1 MTPIQTI
8 SGKLF
13 HEMLVSAANS
23 LENNKQQINDLNV
36 FPVPDG
42 DTGTN
47 MGLTISAVLNMQ
59 PQESASDCAAKAAN
73 AVLLSARGN
82 SGAIL
87 ALFFRGF
94 SKATKGHNEISS
106 EVLANAFS
114 IGKEEAYKA
123 VMNPAEGTILTVIRR
138 CAEDAMEMKD
148 QYADDVAAFLAKL
161 LETAEITLDKTPEML
176 PILKEAHVVDAGGCG
191 FVTILRG
198 MLAALIGNPVI
209 AIAPNASGVTP
220 IVQEKADFADFNT
233 EDIKFQYCTEC
244 IIEKYDCFFGEG
256 KATIFYDRIEELGD
270 SIVFVDA
277 EEIVKLHIH
286 TNHPGLVL
294 ELATTFGSFVSVK
307 VENMKNQHS
316 ALTDIA
322 PQAPAEP
329 EAPAIAAPEKK
340 YGFVSV
346 CMGDGIRD
354 MFSDFGVDQ
363 IVFGGQTMNPSM
375 QDILDAVNKTPS
387 EIVYVLPNNKNIDMV
402 ATQAAEASEEKQVIV
417 IHTKSVPEGI
427 SALLVFD
434 ETAEA
439 EDNTYAMGEA
449 ITHVKSLSVTHAVR
463 DACIDGIAVRSGQ
476 SMGLVGGKIRSVGN
490 TNSECVEKLLTYMN
504 DATYITIFYGE
515 DAPEYEAD
523 KICNMITEAAPEAE
537 VVLARGGQP
546 LYDYIISVEAE

>member
-1 MTPIQTI
+1 MTAIQTI
-8 SGKLF
+8 GGKLF

-23 LENNKQQINDLNV
+23 LENNKQKINDLNV

-47 MGLTISAVLNMQ
+47 MGLTIGAVHNMKV
-59 PQESASDCAAKAAN
+59 EDAISECASKAAT

-94 SKATKGHNEISS
+94 AKATKGLEEMNADA
-106 EVLANAFS
+106 LANAFVL
-114 IGKEEAYKA
+114 GKEEAYKA
-123 VMNPAEGTILTVIRR
+123 VMNPAEGTILTVMRR
-138 CAEDAMEMKD
+138 CAEEAAEVKD
-148 QYADDVAAFLAKL
+148 QYTGNLSAFFERL
-161 LETAEITLDKTPEML
+161 LKTAEITLDQTPEML

-198 MLAALIGNPVI
+198 MLAALVGKPVEAIGDTKAAPV
-209 AIAPNASGVTP
+209 T
-220 IVQEKADFADFNT
+220 EKADFADFNT

-244 IIEKYDCFFGEG
+244 IVEKSKCFYGEN
-256 KATIFYDRIEELGD
+256 KAHALYERIEEMGD

-277 EEIVKLHIH
+277 EEIIKLHIH

-294 ELATTFGSFVSVK
+294 ELATTFGSFVTVK
-307 VENMKNQHS
+307 IENMKNQHS
-316 ALTDIA
+316 ALTDVAPAAEEENAIA
-322 PQAPAEP
+322 PS
-329 EAPAIAAPEKK
+329 EKQ

-354 MFSDFGVDQ
+354 MFHDFNVDQ
-363 IVFGGQTMNPSM
+363 VVFGGQTMNPSM

-387 EIVYVLPNNKNIDMV
+387 DIVFVLPNNKNIDMV
-402 ATQAAEASEEKQVIV
+402 ANQAAEASTEKKVIV

-427 SALLVFD
+427 AALLVVD
-434 ETAEA
+434 ETATP
-439 EDNTYAMGEA
+439 EDNEAAMAEA

-476 SMGLVGGKIRSVGN
+476 TMGLVGGKIRSVGA
-490 TNSECVEKLLTYMN
+490 NSMEAIEKLLDQMKE
-504 DATYITIFYGE
+504 AVYITIFYGE
-515 DAPEYEAD
+515 DANE
-523 KICNMITEAAPEAE
+523 TEANAVREMIENAATDAE
-537 VVLARGGQP
+537 VVLAYGGQP
-546 LYDYIISVEAE
+546 LYDYLISVEE

>member
-1 MTPIQTI
+1 MTAIQTI
-8 SGKLF
+8 GGKLF

-23 LENNKQQINDLNV
+23 LENNKQKINDLNV

-47 MGLTISAVLNMQ
+47 MGLTIGAVHNMKV
-59 PQESASDCAAKAAN
+59 EDAISECASKAAT

-94 SKATKGHNEISS
+94 AKATKGLEEMNAD
-106 EVLANAFS
+106 VLANAFVL
-114 IGKEEAYKA
+114 GKEEAYKA
-123 VMNPAEGTILTVIRR
+123 VMNPAEGTILTVMRR
-138 CAEDAMEMKD
+138 CAEDAAEVKD
-148 QYADDVAAFLAKL
+148 QYTGNLSAFFERL
-161 LETAEITLDKTPEML
+161 LKTAEITLDQTPEML

-198 MLAALIGNPVI
+198 MLAALVGKPVEAIGDTKAAPV
-209 AIAPNASGVTP
+209 T
-220 IVQEKADFADFNT
+220 EKADFADFNT

-244 IIEKYDCFFGEG
+244 IVEKSKCFYGEN
-256 KATIFYDRIEELGD
+256 KAHALYERIEEMGD

-277 EEIVKLHIH
+277 EEIIKLHIH

-294 ELATTFGSFVSVK
+294 ELATTFGSFVTVK
-307 VENMKNQHS
+307 IENMKNQHS
-316 ALTDIA
+316 ALTDVAPAAEEENAIA
-322 PQAPAEP
+322 PS
-329 EAPAIAAPEKK
+329 EKQ

-354 MFSDFGVDQ
+354 MFHDFNVDQ
-363 IVFGGQTMNPSM
+363 VVFGGQTMNPSM

-387 EIVYVLPNNKNIDMV
+387 DIVFVLPNNKNIDMV
-402 ATQAAEASEEKQVIV
+402 ANQAAEASTEKKVIV

-427 SALLVFD
+427 AALLVFD
-434 ETAEA
+434 ETATP
-439 EDNTYAMGEA
+439 EDNEAAMAEA

-476 SMGLVGGKIRSVGN
+476 TMGLVGGKIRSVGA
-490 TNSECVEKLLTYMN
+490 NSMEAIEKLLDQMKE
-504 DATYITIFYGE
+504 AVYITIFYGE
-515 DAPEYEAD
+515 DANE
-523 KICNMITEAAPEAE
+523 TEANAVREMIENAATDAE
-537 VVLARGGQP
+537 VVLAYGGQP
-546 LYDYIISVEAE
+546 LYDYLISVEA

>member
-1 MTPIQTI
+1 MTAIQTI
-8 SGKLF
+8 GGKLF

-23 LENNKQQINDLNV
+23 LENNKQKINDLNV

-47 MGLTISAVLNMQ
+47 MGLTIGAVHNMKV
-59 PQESASDCAAKAAN
+59 EDAISECASKAAT

-94 SKATKGHNEISS
+94 AKATKGLEEMNAD
-106 EVLANAFS
+106 VLANAFVL
-114 IGKEEAYKA
+114 GKEEAYKA
-123 VMNPAEGTILTVIRR
+123 VMNPAEGTILTVMRR
-138 CAEDAMEMKD
+138 CAEDAAEVKD
-148 QYADDVAAFLAKL
+148 QYTGNLSAFFERL
-161 LETAEITLDKTPEML
+161 LKTAEITLDQTPEML

-198 MLAALIGNPVI
+198 MLAALVGKPVEAIGDTKAAPV
-209 AIAPNASGVTP
+209 T
-220 IVQEKADFADFNT
+220 EKADFADFNT

-244 IIEKYDCFFGEG
+244 IVEKSKCFYGEN
-256 KATIFYDRIEELGD
+256 KAHALYERIEEMGD

-277 EEIVKLHIH
+277 EEIIKLHIH

-294 ELATTFGSFVSVK
+294 ELATTFGSFVTVK
-307 VENMKNQHS
+307 IENKKNQHS
-316 ALTDIA
+316 ALTDVAPAAEEENAIA
-322 PQAPAEP
+322 PS
-329 EAPAIAAPEKK
+329 EKQ

-354 MFSDFGVDQ
+354 MFHDFNVDQ
-363 IVFGGQTMNPSM
+363 VVFGGQTMNPSM

-387 EIVYVLPNNKNIDMV
+387 DIVFVLPNNKNIDMV
-402 ATQAAEASEEKQVIV
+402 ANQAAEASTEKKVIV

-427 SALLVFD
+427 AALLVFD
-434 ETAEA
+434 ETATP
-439 EDNTYAMGEA
+439 EDNEAAMAEA

-476 SMGLVGGKIRSVGN
+476 TMGLVGGKIRSVGA
-490 TNSECVEKLLTYMN
+490 NSMEAIEKLLDQMKE
-504 DATYITIFYGE
+504 AVYITIFYGE
-515 DAPEYEAD
+515 DANE
-523 KICNMITEAAPEAE
+523 TEANAVREMIENAATDAE
-537 VVLARGGQP
+537 VVLAYGGQP
-546 LYDYIISVEAE
+546 LYDYLISVEA

>member
-8 SGKLF
+8 NGKLF
-13 HEMLVSAANS
+13 YEMLVSAANS

-47 MGLTISAVLNMQ
+47 MGLTIGAVLNLK
-59 PQESASDCAAKAAN
+59 PQESVSDCASKAAS

-94 SKATKGHNEISS
+94 AKATKGCDVIDS
-106 EVLANAFS
+106 ETLAKAFM

-123 VMNPAEGTILTVIRR
+123 VMKPAEGTILTVMRR
-138 CAEDAMEMKD
+138 CAEDALEIKD
-148 QYADDVAAFLAKL
+148 EYVNNVSGFMAKL
-161 LETAEITLDKTPEML
+161 LNTAEVTLEKTPEML
-176 PILKEAHVVDAGGCG
+176 PILKEARVVDAGGCG

-198 MLAALIGNPVI
+198 MLAAMVGKPVKSNEGKVPAAEI
-209 AIAPNASGVTP
+209 N
-220 IVQEKADFADFNT
+220 EKADFADFNT
-233 EDIKFQYCTEC
+233 GDIKFQYCTEC
-244 IIEKYDCFFGEG
+244 IVEKYDCFFGEN
-256 KATIFYDRIEELGD
+256 KAQIFYERIKELGD

-277 EEIVKLHIH
+277 EDIIKLHIH

-294 ELATTFGSFVSVK
+294 ELGTTFGSFVTVK
-307 VENMKNQHS
+307 IENMKNQHS
-316 ALTDIA
+316 ALTEAA
-322 PQAPAEP
+322 PVAEP
-329 EAPAIAAPEKK
+329 EEKKVEIAAPEKK

-354 MFSDFGVDQ
+354 MFCDFGVDN

-402 ATQAAEASEEKQVIV
+402 ATQAAEASEEKKVVV

-427 SALLVFD
+427 SALLAFD
-434 ETAEA
+434 ETAEVD
-439 EDNTYAMGEA
+439 DNTYAMSEA
-449 ITHVKSLSVTHAVR
+449 IGHVKSLSVTHAVR
-463 DACIDGIAVRSGQ
+463 DANIDGIAVRNGQ
-476 SMGLVGGKIRSVGN
+476 SMGLVGGKIKSVGSD
-490 TNSECVEKLLTYMN
+490 NSECIKGLLSYVEN
-504 DATYITIFYGE
+504 ATYITIFYGE

-523 KICNMITEAAPEAE
+523 KICNMITEAAPDAE

>member
-256 KATIFYDRIEELGD
+256 KTTIFYDRIEELGD